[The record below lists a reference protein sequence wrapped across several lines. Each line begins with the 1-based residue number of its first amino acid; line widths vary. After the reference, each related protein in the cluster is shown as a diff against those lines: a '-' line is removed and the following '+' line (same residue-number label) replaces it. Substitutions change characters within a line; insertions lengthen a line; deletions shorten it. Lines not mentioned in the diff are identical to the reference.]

1 MDDKRKPLLNLP
13 PRRGEDEVGQ
23 RWHRLIP
30 KNPNRKR
37 IKLRNIKTNI
47 RRYELEGKI
56 QLKNTQLQ
64 GATEKLEEY
73 SQRYNDLVLP
83 HNKDIKKKLT
93 RANRILRR
101 LERAAKKTGNK
112 QKDDPIDRIASKR
125 NGAGCRS
132 RGSQ

>member
-23 RWHRLIP
+23 RCHRLIP

-83 HNKDIKKKLT
+83 HNKDIKKTDK
-93 RANRILRR
+93 
-101 LERAAKKTGNK
+101 
-112 QKDDPIDRIASKR
+112 
-125 NGAGCRS
+125 
-132 RGSQ
+132 SQ